1 MSDDVKGGA
10 SKRRGENFELRLER
24 GIFATRWLLAP
35 VYVGLVVG
43 LGVVV
48 VTFFVSLWN
57 IIAALDFSLG
67 GADGLPDTATTPED
81 VTVAILSLVDIA
93 LIGNLI
99 LIVIFAGYENFVS
112 RLSIADEHVDK
123 PAWMGHVDFSGLK
136 MKLIGSLVAISAIL
150 LLKDFVNAGDPN
162 KHVDYHAV
170 GWQIGIHLTFV
181 FSGLIF
187 AIMDY
192 WGAKRLK
199 VLAELHSSDAAIAEP
214 FDPDAA

>member
-1 MSDDVKGGA
+1 MSTRKD
-10 SKRRGENFELRLER
+10 FEHRMES

-35 VYVGLVVG
+35 IYLGLVIA
-43 LGVVV
+43 LALIVVK
-48 VTFFVSLWN
+48 FFEQLWDV
-57 IIAALDFSLG
+57 IAGFG
-67 GADGLPDTATTPED
+67 PEVEADRLMVD
-81 VTVAILSLVDIA
+81 VLTLVDIA
-93 LIGNLI
+93 LLGNLI

-112 RLSIADEHVDK
+112 RLSVADDHVDK

-136 MKLIGSLVAISAIL
+136 IKLIGSLVAISAIL
-150 LLKDFVNAGDPN
+150 LLKDFVNIGNPN
-162 KHVDYHAV
+162 EPVDYHAV

-199 VLAELHSSDAAIAEP
+199 VLSELHSSDADHSITEH
-214 FDPDAA
+214 FDPGAA

>member
-1 MSDDVKGGA
+1 MST
-10 SKRRGENFELRLER
+10 RERFESGLEK

-35 VYVGLVVG
+35 LYVGLILG
-43 LGVVV
+43 LVVVV
-48 VTFFVSLWN
+48 VTFFVTLWEMVTH
-57 IIAALDFSLG
+57 LDFL
-67 GADGLPDTATTPED
+67 GADGDAAIVGPEAI
-81 VTVAILSLVDIA
+81 TVAILSLIDIV

-112 RLSIADEHVDK
+112 RMTSADESEDK

-150 LLKDFVNAGDPN
+150 LLKDFVNVSNPDKP
-162 KHVDYHAV
+162 VDYTAI

-181 FSGLIF
+181 FSGLVF

-192 WGAKRLK
+192 WGAKRLAL
-199 VLAELHSSDAAIAEP
+199 LAEMHKSDGRKTDLED
-214 FDPDAA
+214 FDPNAA

>member
-1 MSDDVKGGA
+1 MSRSEDIEHG
-10 SKRRGENFELRLER
+10 LER

-35 VYVGLVVG
+35 IYVGLIVG
-43 LGVVV
+43 LVLVVIK
-48 VTFFVSLWN
+48 FFEELWN
-57 IIAALDFSLG
+57 LVRDM
-67 GADGLPDTATTPED
+67 PDAVD
-81 VTVAILSLVDIA
+81 DMTVAILSLVDIA
-93 LIGNLI
+93 LVANLL
-99 LIVIFAGYENFVS
+99 LIVVFAGYENFVS
-112 RLSIADEHVDK
+112 RLSVAEDHVDK
-123 PAWMGHVDFSGLK
+123 PTWMGHVDFSGLK

-150 LLKDFVNAGDPN
+150 LLKDFVNISNP
-162 KHVDYHAV
+162 KYEVDYHAI

-181 FSGLIF
+181 VSGLIF

>member
-1 MSDDVKGGA
+1 MSRSEEIEHG
-10 SKRRGENFELRLER
+10 LER

-35 VYVGLVVG
+35 IYVGLIVG
-43 LGVVV
+43 LVLVVIK
-48 VTFFVSLWN
+48 FFEELWN
-57 IIAALDFSLG
+57 LVRDM
-67 GADGLPDTATTPED
+67 PDAVD
-81 VTVAILSLVDIA
+81 DMTVAILSLVDIA
-93 LIGNLI
+93 LVANLL
-99 LIVIFAGYENFVS
+99 LIVVFAGYENFVS
-112 RLSIADEHVDK
+112 RLSVAEDHVDK
-123 PAWMGHVDFSGLK
+123 PTWMGHVDFSGLK

-150 LLKDFVNAGDPN
+150 LLKDFVNISNP
-162 KHVDYHAV
+162 KYEVDYHAI

-181 FSGLIF
+181 VSGLIF

>member
-1 MSDDVKGGA
+1 MSRSEDIEHG
-10 SKRRGENFELRLER
+10 LER

-35 VYVGLVVG
+35 IYVGLIVG
-43 LGVVV
+43 LVLVVIK
-48 VTFFVSLWN
+48 FFEELWN
-57 IIAALDFSLG
+57 LVRDM
-67 GADGLPDTATTPED
+67 PDAVD
-81 VTVAILSLVDIA
+81 DMTVAILSLVDIA
-93 LIGNLI
+93 LVANLL
-99 LIVIFAGYENFVS
+99 LIVVFAGYENFVS
-112 RLSIADEHVDK
+112 RLSVAEDHVDK
-123 PAWMGHVDFSGLK
+123 PTWMGHVDFSGLK

-150 LLKDFVNAGDPN
+150 LLKDFVNISN
-162 KHVDYHAV
+162 TKYEVDYHAI

-181 FSGLIF
+181 VSGLIF